1 MNVLTV
7 AVIALSVLAALLVYV
22 LARTGRLLG
31 EIQDL
36 RIEKRKLEIAHDWL
50 FARYEECAK
59 ERDFWKKRYEK
70 GVKDER
76 N

>member
-1 MNVLTV
+1 MNVLSV

-22 LARTGRLLG
+22 LARLGRLLG

-36 RIEKRKLEIAHDWL
+36 MIEKRKLEISHDWL
-50 FARYEECAK
+50 FTRYEDCEK
-59 ERDFWKKRYEK
+59 ERDLWKKRYEK